1 MTSEHQCCFAIWA
14 LSDPAWNPLGWQS
27 YVGNPIVAWQY
38 DAVAQ
43 ACSYHRQRVL
53 QTPSLYGRSAEWV
66 ASQKCSATPLTTY
79 FAPERF
85 GCPGFSQAVADLQK
99 AEGVGR
105 YHSGDANMGQYVGYN
120 PTAPPVTGSA
130 PLSERLQFEQWTS
143 ALGEASE
150 VYEYVAPVISGGSSV
165 VKFADYNHGARI
177 DYDPAACC
185 AACSANADCIAWQ
198 LVGHDLDDYDYDYDN
213 RGKCYPYQKPDR
225 ENTVPRGRNG
235 ALWRAGDAFNPHRKC
250 VHVLSGLLEDPN
262 LNYIDA
268 ADWATSQGGQAR
280 CGETNLF
287 YREAPPPSTEPPSPP
302 PPPDEPPSP
311 PPLTCWA
318 WGDPHYH
325 DWWGGSFD
333 VHGLGV
339 NTMATWGAAASEYH
353 DPASYVEVP
362 TGTTDNDCV
371 YPSTEYPDCASI
383 DKAHNHDADQCA
395 AKSCGQCYFDTS
407 SGDGPFG
414 GGTCVGAPVGTV
426 GTSTL
431 APVTAGTREARA
443 VQTFHCPVI
452 CGAHNTA
459 DWYPCGASSV
469 VATLVSDGGYLDA
482 STNPPKW
489 VTGGDAVLVVGDDV
503 YVDGML
509 VSPPLAPGETRQV
522 GNHAAQLS
530 RLPDNDPDYKTPGM
544 KLVIKTSDGAEVST
558 WKWDTHHMPT
568 AYLQNTRV
576 QLPAGEE
583 PGEVGTCST
592 KQPAPAPLR
601 SGWVDSVLY
610 DLSQACKV
618 TEYAPSFTAN
628 ADAPTACNRT
638 GTDIATAR
646 WRCQDKYPLDAAAMV
661 ERCAYDYCVAGGDG
675 LLGLHADLRYDPLAP
690 KTCKDFT
697 RVDGS
702 AGKLTLL
709 RGVGDKALNDPT
721 RVQIFPR
728 VHTAAGCC
736 EYATRH
742 QCAANP
748 VRAWQ
753 LVGKQC
759 VLLRAAYFEMKK
771 ANIGDADWDG
781 VPETYIKA
789 ETVRELVMRLAK
801 SAPVLDANHAPGGD
815 IFYTDNPKCTGVD
828 PADSGGYDGGGTI
841 APCRED
847 RAAATCTGNDKE
859 LCYYDVTCKR
869 GGLGCN
875 AAGYEMC
882 RFCEFDFSAEGGANY
897 SSVPC
902 PRTAAAPGYAV
913 EVQLPG
919 AACPSTCTSDPTDT
933 CYYDASCSDPM
944 VDGTGCHAGGHK
956 NCRFCGL
963 AAAAGWVGS
972 GAVRDC
978 PQLDLQLIT
987 GAADASTSTGA
998 QAAQLDPHRRAG
1010 GDDRAARLRRLG
1022 SGS

>member
-1 MTSEHQCCFAIWA
+1 MEVGHPPHAHQLPSEH
-14 LSDPAWNPLGWQS
+14 
-27 YVGNPIVAWQY
+27 
-38 DAVAQ
+38 
-43 ACSYHRQRVL
+43 
-53 QTPSLYGRSAEWV
+53 
-66 ASQKCSATPLTTY
+66 
-79 FAPERF
+79 
-85 GCPGFSQAVADLQK
+85 
-99 AEGVGR
+99 
-105 YHSGDANMGQYVGYN
+105 
-120 PTAPPVTGSA
+120 
-130 PLSERLQFEQWTS
+130 
-143 ALGEASE
+143 
-150 VYEYVAPVISGGSSV
+150 
-165 VKFADYNHGARI
+165 AR
-177 DYDPAACC
+177 PAACR
-185 AACSANADCIAWQ
+185 
-198 LVGHDLDDYDYDYDN
+198 
-213 RGKCYPYQKPDR
+213 RGAG
-225 ENTVPRGRNG
+225 RGR
-235 ALWRAGDAFNPHRKC
+235 H
-250 VHVLSGLLEDPN
+250 LLDE
-262 LNYIDA
+262 
-268 ADWATSQGGQAR
+268 AT
-280 CGETNLF
+280 
-287 YREAPPPSTEPPSPP
+287 
-302 PPPDEPPSP
+302 
-311 PPLTCWA
+311 
-318 WGDPHYH
+318 
-325 DWWGGSFD
+325 
-333 VHGLGV
+333 
-339 NTMATWGAAASEYH
+339 
-353 DPASYVEVP
+353 
-362 TGTTDNDCV
+362 
-371 YPSTEYPDCASI
+371 
-383 DKAHNHDADQCA
+383 
-395 AKSCGQCYFDTS
+395 
-407 SGDGPFG
+407 
-414 GGTCVGAPVGTV
+414 
-426 GTSTL
+426 
-431 APVTAGTREARA
+431 
-443 VQTFHCPVI
+443 
-452 CGAHNTA
+452 
-459 DWYPCGASSV
+459 
-469 VATLVSDGGYLDA
+469 
-482 STNPPKW
+482 
-489 VTGGDAVLVVGDDV
+489 
-503 YVDGML
+503 
-509 VSPPLAPGETRQV
+509 
-522 GNHAAQLS
+522 
-530 RLPDNDPDYKTPGM
+530 
-544 KLVIKTSDGAEVST
+544 
-558 WKWDTHHMPT
+558 
-568 AYLQNTRV
+568 
-576 QLPAGEE
+576 
-583 PGEVGTCST
+583 
-592 KQPAPAPLR
+592 APAPLP

-610 DLSQACKV
+610 DLSQECKV
-618 TEYAPSFTAN
+618 TEYAPSFRRTPTRRRRATGR
-628 ADAPTACNRT
+628 APTSRRRA
-638 GTDIATAR
+638 GAAGQVPAR
-646 WRCQDKYPLDAAAMV
+646 RGGDG
-661 ERCAYDYCVAGGDG
+661 RGAYDYCVAGGDG

-702 AGKLTLL
+702 AGQLTLL
-709 RGVGDKALNDPT
+709 RGVGEKALNDPT

-759 VLLRAAYFEMKK
+759 VLLRAAHFEMKT

-781 VPETYIKA
+781 VPETYIKG

-847 RAAATCTGNDKE
+847 RAAAPCTGNDKA

-998 QAAQLDPHRRAG
+998 QAAQLVLTDAQEVTIELPVFADYPDPNGIAGEIPLPIQKVGDLYKVPGTLVGNPGQASVCCIDKAALAGLYEERVKDAVCKGTVVGNPGTGSVVGWEDRYPDPHKATPSSLLSPQCTVNVQRTAPTRTSTATASSSTRCPPRRAASCG
-1010 GDDRAARLRRLG
+1010 NRARRCRRAWW
-1022 SGS
+1022 